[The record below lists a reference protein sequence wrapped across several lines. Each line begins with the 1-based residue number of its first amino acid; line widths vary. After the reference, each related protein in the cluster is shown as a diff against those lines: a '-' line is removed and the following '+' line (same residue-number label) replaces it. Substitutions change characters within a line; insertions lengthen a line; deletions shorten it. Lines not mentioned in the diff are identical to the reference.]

1 MLPSPRTIKYFEA
14 LNCEGDNFDFDAWL
28 KRVRQ
33 EEAAERGKP
42 STTSP
47 VDQEADRQS
56 NTVRDG
62 SGIGQV
68 PRRIVESQ
76 KRNGKRFSKRP
87 AKETQNARSEP
98 IRAQLFKVCD
108 VWDKTLEDRS
118 RNSIYTYLKAVYS
131 LVTSYRR
138 EGRTAELLHTAIRV
152 ADIAESENP
161 ELFSTVIRSTCD
173 GKLDPKSVSKL
184 SRALR
189 YVAYR
194 NRPPRML
201 KSFIKGLG
209 GINATAARYAKRL
222 GRGRK
227 AK

>member
-1 MLPSPRTIKYFEA
+1 MLPSPRTIKYFDA
-14 LNCEGDNFDFDAWL
+14 LDREGDNFDFDAWL

-33 EEAAERGKP
+33 EEAAESGKP
-42 STTSP
+42 STMSP
-47 VDQEADRQS
+47 VDQVTDRQS
-56 NTVRDG
+56 NVARDG
-62 SGIGQV
+62 SRIGRV
-68 PRRIVESQ
+68 PRRILEPQ
-76 KRNGKRFSKRP
+76 KRNGERVSKRP
-87 AKETQNARSEP
+87 AKETQNAGSES
-98 IRAQLFKVCD
+98 IRAQLFEVCD

-131 LVTSYRR
+131 LVIGCQR
-138 EGRTAELLHTAIRV
+138 EGRAAELLQTAIRV

-194 NRPPRML
+194 DRPPRML

-209 GINATAARYAKRL
+209 GINATAGRYAKRL
-222 GRGRK
+222 GRGARH
-227 AK
+227 

>member
-1 MLPSPRTIKYFEA
+1 MLPSPRTLKYIEA
-14 LNCEGDNFDFDAWL
+14 LNRDGDNFDFDAWL

-33 EEAAERGKP
+33 EEAAEGCKP
-42 STTSP
+42 SP
-47 VDQEADRQS
+47 VDQLADGQS
-56 NTVRDG
+56 NSVRDWR
-62 SGIGQV
+62 GIGQV
-68 PRRIVESQ
+68 PRRIVEPET
-76 KRNGKRFSKRP
+76 RYRERVSKRP
-87 AKETQNARSEP
+87 AKETQSAGSEL

-108 VWDKTLEDRS
+108 VWDKILEDRS

-131 LVTSYRR
+131 LVTGYQR
-138 EGRTAELLHTAIRV
+138 EGRAAELLQRAIRV
-152 ADIAESENP
+152 ADIAETENP

-194 NRPPRML
+194 DRPPRML

-209 GINATAARYAKRL
+209 GINATAGRYAKQF
-222 GRGRK
+222 GRRGK
-227 AK
+227 SN